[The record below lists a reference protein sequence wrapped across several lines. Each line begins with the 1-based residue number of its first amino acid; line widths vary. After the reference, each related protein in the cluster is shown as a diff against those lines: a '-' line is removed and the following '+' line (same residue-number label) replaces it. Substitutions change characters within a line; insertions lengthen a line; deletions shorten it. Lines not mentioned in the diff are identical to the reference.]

1 MLIVFP
7 IGLWGFSLICDL
19 IYYFGSRSVFWS
31 DVAFVT
37 MVGGV
42 IGALAAAVPGFI
54 DYLSL
59 SGASKRMATVHMT
72 LNLIVVAMYIFNLG
86 IRLNTTGGSML
97 GMVISIVALSILSV
111 SGWLGGQMV
120 YVGRVGVQEPEEA
133 RDRTDRAA

>member
-1 MLIVFP
+1 
-7 IGLWGFSLICDL
+7 
-19 IYYFGSRSVFWS
+19 
-31 DVAFVT
+31 
-37 MVGGV
+37 
-42 IGALAAAVPGFI
+42 
-54 DYLSL
+54 
-59 SGASKRMATVHMT
+59 MATVHMT